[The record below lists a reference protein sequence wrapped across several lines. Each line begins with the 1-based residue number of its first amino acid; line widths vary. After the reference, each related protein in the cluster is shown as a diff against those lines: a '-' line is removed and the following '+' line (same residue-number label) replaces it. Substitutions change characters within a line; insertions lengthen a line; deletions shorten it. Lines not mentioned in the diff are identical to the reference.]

1 MLARNI
7 ISFSELLMTTLV
19 KWWLLTSRRL
29 VVSRRL
35 TQNLNRQKR
44 YVYVANHA
52 SYLDPI
58 VLWSVLNFR
67 QRLNGAPTKVMT
79 APYVYYSY
87 LRPFIWLLG
96 AYPAKKREN
105 DRVHAGIEGSLYYL
119 HHGYNICIFP
129 EGKRSLESEQRAFN
143 GVSRILAEV
152 DEYEMILIRI
162 IWQPGPWWKRTL
174 ELRAAHAPDDLNH
187 HDPQAIMKYI
197 YSM

>member
-1 MLARNI
+1 
-7 ISFSELLMTTLV
+7 MTTLV
-19 KWWLLTSRRL
+19 KTWLLIT
-29 VVSRRL
+29 RRL
-35 TQNLNRQKR
+35 TTISSPKTKLSINKR

-58 VLWSVLNFR
+58 VLWSVLTFR

-79 APYVYYSY
+79 ASYVYFSF
-87 LRPFIWLLG
+87 LRPLIWLLG
-96 AYPAKKREN
+96 AYPAKKREGQ
-105 DRVHAGIEGSLYYL
+105 RVHAGIEGSLYYL

-174 ELRAAHAPDDLNH
+174 ELRAEIAPDDLNH

-197 YSM
+197 YTM